1 MKNADEIH
9 VPDKIN
15 NADPEMERDDS
26 ELYQFPDLHMWVCV
40 AGGCS
45 EERAR
50 EIALQTI
57 EEMEMDGF
65 TRDANG
71 RFIKPQELPWYDDGR
86 KEGEPEKKYR
96 WREMFKLYRQLGRPL
111 TAEETEPFE
120 IKEDTAPNGFDHPE
134 RPTSSKAD
142 DVPHE
147 IEYYLED
154 GCLTE
159 PSDGK
164 MYRWR
169 EMIEYSRQLG
179 RPLTAVE
186 AASFEAKDEEDEG
199 RQS

>member
-1 MKNADEIH
+1 MKNADEIR

-15 NADPEMERDDS
+15 TADSEMDNDDS

-71 RFIKPQELPWYDDGR
+71 RFIKPQEPPWYDDGR

-134 RPTSSKAD
+134 RPASSKAD
-142 DVPHE
+142 NVPHG

-179 RPLTAVE
+179 RPLTAEE
-186 AASFEAKDEEDEG
+186 AASFEIKDEEG
-199 RQS
+199 HQS

>member
-1 MKNADEIH
+1 MKNADEIY

-15 NADPEMERDDS
+15 TAGPKMDDDS

-71 RFIKPQELPWYDDGR
+71 RFIKPQEPPWYDDGR

-111 TAEETEPFE
+111 TAEETAQFE
-120 IKEDTAPNGFDHPE
+120 IKEDTAPNGSDHPE
-134 RPTSSKAD
+134 
-142 DVPHE
+142 PHGF
-147 IEYYLED
+147 EYFLED

-179 RPLTAVE
+179 RPLTAEE
-186 AASFEAKDEEDEG
+186 AASFEVKDKER

>member
-1 MKNADEIH
+1 MKNVDEIH

-15 NADPEMERDDS
+15 TADPEMDDDS

-65 TRDANG
+65 TRDADG
-71 RFIKPQELPWYDDGR
+71 RFIKPQEPPWYDSGLPVGSTR
-86 KEGEPEKKYR
+86 KKKYR

-134 RPTSSKAD
+134 RPASGKAD
-142 DVPHE
+142 NAPHG

-154 GCLTE
+154 GRLTE

-179 RPLTAVE
+179 RSLTAE
-186 AASFEAKDEEDEG
+186 EMAPFEVKEDEG
-199 RQS
+199 RQP

>member
-1 MKNADEIH
+1 MKDTNEIREPQK
-9 VPDKIN
+9 VN
-15 NADPEMERDDS
+15 TADPEMDVYDDG
-26 ELYQFPDLHMWVCV
+26 ELYCFPDLHMCV
-40 AGGCS
+40 AGCSS

-65 TRDANG
+65 TRDADGN
-71 RFIKPQELPWYDDGR
+71 FHKPPEPPWYDDGR
-86 KEGEPEKKYR
+86 KEGEPKKKYR

-120 IKEDTAPNGFDHPE
+120 IKEDTAPHEAAYQEAPS
-134 RPTSSKAD
+134 SSKAD
-142 DVPHE
+142 DVPHG

-154 GCLTE
+154 GRLTE

-179 RPLTAVE
+179 RPLTAE
-186 AASFEAKDEEDEG
+186 EEASFEVKDWEDEG

>member
-1 MKNADEIH
+1 MKNADEIR

-15 NADPEMERDDS
+15 TADSEMDNDDS

-40 AGGCS
+40 DGGCT
-45 EERAR
+45 EEEAR
-50 EIALQTI
+50 KIAIQTI
-57 EEMEMDGF
+57 EEMEMDRF
-65 TRDANG
+65 TRDADG
-71 RFIKPQELPWYDDGR
+71 RFIKPQEPPWYDSGLPVGSTR
-86 KEGEPEKKYR
+86 KKKYR

-179 RPLTAVE
+179 RSLTAE
-186 AASFEAKDEEDEG
+186 EMAPFEVKEDEG
-199 RQS
+199 RQP

>member
-1 MKNADEIH
+1 MNNADEIR
-9 VPDKIN
+9 VPDKTN
-15 NADPEMERDDS
+15 TADPEMDDDS
-26 ELYQFPDLHMWVCV
+26 ELYKFPDLHMWVCV

-71 RFIKPQELPWYDDGR
+71 NFHKPPEPPWYDDGR
-86 KEGEPEKKYR
+86 KEGEPKKKYL

-111 TAEETEPFE
+111 TAEETAQFE
-120 IKEDTAPNGFDHPE
+120 IKEDAAPNG
-134 RPTSSKAD
+134 AAYQ
-142 DVPHE
+142 DVPHG
-147 IEYYLED
+147 IEYYAKD
-154 GCLTE
+154 GRLTE

-179 RPLTAVE
+179 RPLTAEE
-186 AASFEAKDEEDEG
+186 AASFEIKDEEG
-199 RQS
+199 HQS